1 MSLSLEVK
9 KFINSEHVG
18 NYVEITLPG
27 LPRAKGEEPTPETVK
42 IHYCEAGVGEPL
54 ILIHTVGQ
62 SLYTWRKVFDA
73 LAQHYRVIAIDLLG
87 HGYSSRPLEFAYTI
101 EEQSEALRLFMNA
114 IGIRSAHIVGFS
126 MGALYALDFV
136 ANNPDRVGKVVLL
149 SPGGLTQEMPTL
161 VRMIDSTLFGSIACH
176 LYNYKSV
183 TKLLEE
189 CVFDLTTLTG
199 EVLDGYYST
208 VADSPARKAIQLSLH
223 NLDEENVAKQLRTIQ
238 HETLIIWGAEDKW
251 HLPQSSE
258 LYHSALSNAQFTII
272 RNAGHLLHEEK
283 PQRFIDALLEYIP
296 VPINEK

>member
-1 MSLSLEVK
+1 VSLSLQMK

-149 SPGGLTQEMPTL
+149 SPGGLT
-161 VRMIDSTLFGSIACH
+161 
-176 LYNYKSV
+176 
-183 TKLLEE
+183 
-189 CVFDLTTLTG
+189 LTG
-199 EVLDGYYST
+199 AQINAAETPYTAEITGIH
-208 VADSPARKAIQLSLH
+208 DSYMAWATRSSLNAH
-223 NLDEENVAKQLRTIQ
+223 RSSMEPPPRPTI
-238 HETLIIWGAEDKW
+238 
-251 HLPQSSE
+251 SR
-258 LYHSALSNAQFTII
+258 SAN
-272 RNAGHLLHEEK
+272 
-283 PQRFIDALLEYIP
+283 
-296 VPINEK
+296 